1 MSKYLQDKA
10 EGYVAK
16 WIMETPDA
24 VQELDAYWFYSMTG
38 KAIVWSV
45 IKARKS
51 GPVTLE
57 TIKQNCEWSKTRCK
71 PEYFDAVYNQQP
83 IDDASLQY
91 CIRYFK
97 LMGMITNLKE
107 SELDGKVK
115 FTKNQYD
122 AVSKIIEHVKAGTD
136 TAKMHEMI
144 HKFWCVKLNKKPMIS
159 KTEKIAAQQQAEE
172 AFLNK
177 LKR

>member
-57 TIKQNCEWSKTRCK
+57 TIKQNCVWEKTRCK

-107 SELDGKVK
+107 SEIDGKVK
-115 FTKNQYD
+115 FTANQRN

-136 TAKMHEMI
+136 TAKMYDVI

-159 KTEKIAAQQQAEE
+159 KTERLDQIE
-172 AFLNK
+172 AKRNEIINK
-177 LKR
+177 FN

>member
-57 TIKQNCEWSKTRCK
+57 TIKQHCVWSKTRCK

-91 CIRYFK
+91 CIKYFK
-97 LMGMITNLKE
+97 LIGMITNLKE
-107 SELDGKVK
+107 SEIDGKVK
-115 FTKNQYD
+115 FTANQRD
-122 AVSKIIEHVKAGTD
+122 AVSKVIEHVKAGTD

-159 KTEKIAAQQQAEE
+159 KTERLDQIE
-172 AFLNK
+172 AKRNEIINK
-177 LKR
+177 YK

>member
-1 MSKYLQDKA
+1 MTTYLQDKA

-45 IKARKS
+45 IKARKA

-57 TIKQNCEWSKTRCK
+57 TIKQHCEWEKTRCK

-83 IDDASLQY
+83 IDNDSLQY

-107 SELDGKVK
+107 SEINGKVK
-115 FTKNQYD
+115 FTKNQSD
-122 AVSKIIEHVKAGTD
+122 AIAKVIEHVKANTD
-136 TAKMHEMI
+136 TLKMHEMI
-144 HKFWCVKLNKKPMIS
+144 HKFWCVKLNKKPLLS
-159 KTEKIAAQQQAEE
+159 KTERLEQIE
-172 AFLNK
+172 AKRNEIINK
-177 LKR
+177 FN